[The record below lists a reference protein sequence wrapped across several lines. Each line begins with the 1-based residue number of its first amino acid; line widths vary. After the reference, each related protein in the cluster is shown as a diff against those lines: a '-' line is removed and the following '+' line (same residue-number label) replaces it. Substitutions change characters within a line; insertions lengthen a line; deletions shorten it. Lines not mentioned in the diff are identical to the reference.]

1 MAGGGCLQQ
10 KNNTENRNIINKG
23 ERMNIA
29 RCKLDKRGR
38 ITLPLSFLRA
48 NNIYPEN
55 YDAVIQVVINNT
67 NAIRI
72 VFIEK
77 GEEE

>member
-1 MAGGGCLQQ
+1 MVMAGGGCLQQ
-10 KNNTENRNIINKG
+10 KNNKEG